1 MALKKRRHILNETF
15 RDIVSAKTTLL
26 RKLFALL
33 RFVRLAISSNETVGK
48 ALGVPEDVRKALRE
62 SIGGVKE
69 LGGFKINLE
78 DWDAE
83 SDALKVPV
91 LNPAVA
97 FHEALMANGDASK
110 CSTGNK
116 FAGKK
121 VDVEKAQL
129 FEAHF
134 DQDGKILRDPQTLRE
149 VNRGWP
155 LPYLLRTVRGTEEFK
170 TRIEAGRKANE
181 AQPERARRAREA
193 LGLRWRMAK
202 KLTREG
208 FGDDFLTGAGSGTN
222 LQMDPNQYTEF
233 VPTYGGP
240 FFKQLYLY
248 DYLKQHA
255 YAFEA
260 WNHNPLAKRIIQ
272 LLSQYSLG
280 RRFSLRFKIDRQ
292 EKAWTDADA
301 KNNLRKK
308 ICEFWSNEANIYGEL
323 FVDKT
328 KWQSVDP
335 STIWDIITDP
345 DNIDDAYYAYQSYPT
360 AFQQFTGYTVP
371 GEPGS
376 AKQPAQK
383 YILRQIPMSNLL
395 HMKLN
400 CVSNEKRGRTVLFPI
415 LGWLKRVKDL
425 YNAQVIRQWLM
436 ASFIWDVTIK
446 GSQADV
452 DAYAATYN
460 QIPNP
465 GSLHVHNENVERK
478 PMAAVESQGGGSQG
492 ADVSES
498 ILSFIATAIGVPK
511 EFLNV
516 ATRGGG
522 SRAQALTTAEPFT
535 KVIEDL
541 QSKWEWFIKEIVAC
555 VMGDAGVEYKVG
567 DVEVTFPS
575 VTKDTTTETVK
586 NLQVG
591 ETQGWISKETAGSM
605 YAQEMNITEYDFE
618 DEQKKI
624 KDEAEQGLNQ
634 VGAVPM
640 PPAGRFG
647 ADVPGAGGDDN
658 GADDG
663 LSDIHGDGKRQLTDD
678 LKNL

>member
-1 MALKKRRHILNETF
+1 MALKKRPSILRQTL
-15 RDIVSAKTTLL
+15 RDIFSSQTTFL
-26 RKLFALL
+26 RKVFAFC
-33 RFVRLAISSNETVGK
+33 RFVRLSLSKTPTLGV
-48 ALGVPEDVRKALRE
+48 LMGVPEDVRKAAQE
-62 SIGGVKE
+62 AGGATIEGK
-69 LGGFKINLE
+69 KW
-78 DWDAE
+78 DWDE
-83 SDALKVPV
+83 ETDALRQPV
-91 LNPAVA
+91 LNPAFA
-97 FHEALMANGDASK
+97 FHEALVADGDASK
-110 CSTGNK
+110 CTPGNR

-121 VDVEKAQL
+121 VEVERAQL

-134 DQDGKILRDPQTLRE
+134 DQDGRMLRNPEVLRE

-155 LPYLLRTVRGTEEFK
+155 LPYLLRHVRGTEALKQRLE
-170 TRIEAGRKANE
+170 EGRRAHE
-181 AQPERARRAREA
+181 AQPERSRISRESRI
-193 LGLRWRMAK
+193 LRWQMAK
-202 KLTREG
+202 KLAREG
-208 FGDDFLTGAGSGTN
+208 FGDDFLTGSGIGPN

-233 VPTYGGP
+233 VPLYGGP

-280 RRFSLRFKIDRQ
+280 RRFALRIKDKRK
-292 EKAWTDADA
+292 EKAWEAADA
-301 KNNLRKK
+301 KHKLRKK
-308 ICEFWSNEANIYGEL
+308 ICEFWANEANIYGEL
-323 FVDKT
+323 FVDEES
-328 KWQSVDP
+328 WQSVDP

-383 YILRQIPMSNLL
+383 YILRQIPMFKLL

-446 GSQADV
+446 GSQSDV

-465 GSLHVHNENVERK
+465 GSLHVHNENVVRA
-478 PMAAVESQGGGSQG
+478 PMAAVQNQGGGSQG

-516 ATRGGG
+516 SSHGGG

-541 QSKWEWFIKEIVAC
+541 QSKWEGFIKEIFSR
-555 VMGDAGVEYKVG
+555 VMAQAGLDYKPG
-567 DVEVTFPS
+567 DVEILFPS

-586 NLQVG
+586 NLQAG
-591 ETQGWISKETAGSM
+591 ESQGWIAKETAGEM
-605 YAQEMNITEYDFE
+605 YAKEMNITEYDFE
-618 DEQKKI
+618 EEQKKI

-634 VGAVPM
+634 VGASPA
-640 PPAGRFG
+640 PPPGRFG
-647 ADVPGAGGDDN
+647 APGGDPE
-658 GADDG
+658 DG
-663 LSDIHGDGKRQLTDD
+663 LSDIHGDGKRQLADD
-678 LKNL
+678 LKTL